1 MREIENLYALRTPE
15 LFWNSVRLYWQE
27 SGAKRRE
34 GEMFRALRIH
44 LLVVIIAALTVG
56 ALAACGGAGES
67 ADAPGET
74 VVVEREVIKEVQVP
88 GETVV
93 VEKEVVR
100 EVAVEKVVTQMAMPA
115 APAPALA
122 VVPGQSGSPGPEGA
136 SLGIPDLDQ
145 IRAQLVTQQRIIVRT
160 VDMTLVVDDIQG
172 AIDSVADLA
181 VESDGWVVSSDRSLK
196 HQGSVSVRVP
206 SNLLDDVIG
215 QIRGLAD
222 EVEMEVTSS
231 QDVTDEYVD
240 LRSRLSNQEATEEAL
255 LKLFGRADRV
265 EDALDVQ
272 EQVSAVQQTIER
284 LKGRIKLLEETAA
297 FSLIT
302 VFLKLST
309 VEMDVD
315 AGADR
320 TVAAGAPIRFRATFT
335 PPAGIEDY
343 RATWDFGDGSP
354 VEDVFRTAPTL
365 VEGER
370 VTATLAH
377 TFHSPEDSPYIVSL
391 EITGTGAAGIAVGDD
406 TVIVTVSEIPAIEV
420 FAGRRKN
427 VNQNEEVEFSGS
439 FTRPSG
445 LSNVRFHWDF
455 GDGSEPV
462 EGAVPEG
469 VTVADATHV
478 YENFRPDPY
487 TARLTIKADSE
498 VGEVESS
505 DEFLVFV
512 SEDPGLVAEGFEAGE
527 TTKTAFR
534 SLTVVVQALI
544 QLGIWLVIFSPIWGV
559 IAVLAWL
566 SIRRQK
572 RRNAEN
578 RTRLAAE
585 QQDAAQRMADAR
597 EQSAGSSD

>member
-1 MREIENLYALRTPE
+1 M
-15 LFWNSVRLYWQE
+15 V
-27 SGAKRRE
+27 
-34 GEMFRALRIH
+34 RALKIQF
-44 LLVVIIAALTVG
+44 LVVVMTVLTAAALS
-56 ALAACGGAGES
+56 ACGGADES
-67 ADAPGET
+67 WRDSSAS
-74 VVVEREVIKEVQVP
+74 
-88 GETVV
+88 ETVV

-100 EVAVEKVVTQMAMPA
+100 TVEVPGETVVVEKVVTREVPVEVVVEKEVLKEVMMPA
-115 APAPALA
+115 APAAPGISGPA
-122 VVPGQSGSPGPEGA
+122 GSPGPDAGGI
-136 SLGIPDLDQ
+136 SIPDLDQ

-160 VDMTLVVDDIQG
+160 VDMTLVVDDIQS

-181 VESDGWVVSSDRSLK
+181 VESNGWLVSSDRSLK

-215 QIRGLAD
+215 QIRNLAN

-240 LRSRLSNQEATEEAL
+240 LRSRLTNQEATEEAL

-284 LKGRIKLLEETAA
+284 LKGRIKLIEETAA

-365 VEGER
+365 VEGQR

-391 EITGTGAAGIAVGDD
+391 EITGTGAAGIAIGDD

-427 VNQNEEVEFSGS
+427 VNQNEAVEFSGS

-445 LSNVRFHWDF
+445 LSNVSFQWDF
-455 GDGSEPV
+455 GDGSEPF
-462 EGAVPEG
+462 EAAVPEG
-469 VTVADATHV
+469 VTVAGATHT

-585 QQDAAQRMADAR
+585 QQAAAQRMADAR
-597 EQSAGSSD
+597 EQSAGDSG

>member
-1 MREIENLYALRTPE
+1 M
-15 LFWNSVRLYWQE
+15 V
-27 SGAKRRE
+27 
-34 GEMFRALRIH
+34 RALRIQ
-44 LLVVIIAALTVG
+44 LMVVVVAALTG
-56 ALAACGGAGES
+56 MALAACGGANERGE
-67 ADAPGET
+67 ALTAGET
-74 VVVEREVIKEVQVP
+74 VVVEREVIKEVMVP

-100 EVAVEKVVTQMAMPA
+100 EVEVMVEKTAEKMAMPA
-115 APAPALA
+115 APAAA
-122 VVPGQSGSPGPEGA
+122 GVPGSPGPDSGGVA
-136 SLGIPDLDQ
+136 IPDLDQ

-160 VDMTLVVDDIQG
+160 VDMTLVVDDIQS

-181 VESDGWVVSSDRSLK
+181 VESNGWLVSSDRSLK

-215 QIRGLAD
+215 QIRNLAN

-240 LRSRLSNQEATEEAL
+240 LRSRLTNQEATEEAL

-284 LKGRIKLLEETAA
+284 LKGRIKLIEETAA

-365 VEGER
+365 VEGQR

-391 EITGTGAAGIAVGDD
+391 EITGTGAAGIAIGDD

-427 VNQNEEVEFSGS
+427 VNQNEAVEFSGS

-445 LSNVRFHWDF
+445 LSNVSFQWDF
-455 GDGSEPV
+455 GDGSEPF
-462 EGAVPEG
+462 EAAVPEG
-469 VTVADATHV
+469 VTVAAATHT

-597 EQSAGSSD
+597 EQSAGDSG